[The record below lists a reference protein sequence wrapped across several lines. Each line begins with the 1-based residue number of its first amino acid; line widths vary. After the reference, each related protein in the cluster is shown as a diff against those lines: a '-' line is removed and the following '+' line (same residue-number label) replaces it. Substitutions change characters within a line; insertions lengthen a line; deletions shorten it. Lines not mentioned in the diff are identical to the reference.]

1 MAYGRWYKQE
11 KIRSLVPKTIFHK
24 LSIHISR
31 HLPYAISHQLFVSAH
46 GSENNPV
53 VWDVVPVAAYYQ

>member
-11 KIRSLVPKTIFHK
+11 KIRSLVPKTVFHK

-31 HLPYAISHQLFVSAH
+31 HQPYAISHQLFSSSVR
-46 GSENNPV
+46 
-53 VWDVVPVAAYYQ
+53 VAAETILSSGMSFR